1 VIKRLTLI
9 AAMGKNREIGLEGRM
24 PWHLPAELKH
34 FKEVT
39 MGKSIVMGR
48 KTWQAIGRPLP
59 GRQNIVITRNTD
71 FDVEGADVAGSLD
84 TAIEMSV
91 SDEVMVIGGGE
102 LYALALPLAQRMIL
116 TLIDIEPEADTW
128 FPGWNAEHWQQT
140 EERSFPV
147 DDVNNLAYRIVEFRR
162 IADETLSG

>member
-1 VIKRLTLI
+1 
-9 AAMGKNREIGLEGRM
+9 M

-34 FKEVT
+34 FKQVT

-59 GRQNIVITRNTD
+59 GRQNIVITRNPD
-71 FDVEGADVAGSLD
+71 FAAEGADVAGSLD
-84 TAIEMSV
+84 TAIEMSL

-102 LYALALPLAQRMIL
+102 LYARALPLAQRMIL

-128 FPGWNAEHWQQT
+128 FPGWNDRHWQQT
-140 EERSFPV
+140 KEKFFPA
-147 DDVNNLAYRIVEFRR
+147 DGVNVLAYGIVEFRR
-162 IADETLSG
+162 IADETLPG